1 MKKILMVAT
10 VAIAVL
16 MLQTNSFALDA
27 TRSVQT
33 VHRADGTEPM
43 PRTHVSMALSRCLR
57 TFISTA
63 RSPCLRIHVSMA
75 PSRCPRTLVSTAPS
89 PCLRI
94 HVSMAPSRCRRT
106 PADTNTIPVAGGD
119 D

>member
-43 PRTHVSMALSRCLR
+43 PPHFHLEASFDGTEPMPPHSRLDG
-57 TFISTA
+57 TE
-63 RSPCLRIHVSMA
+63 PMPPH
-75 PSRCPRTLVSTAPS
+75 SRLDDTEPMP
-89 PCLRI
+89 P
-94 HVSMAPSRCRRT
+94 HSR
-106 PADTNTIPVAGGD
+106 
-119 D
+119 

>member
-1 MKKILMVAT
+1 LVFAHWFAQPDTAERGRARLKEAASLSEQSVPSQSDSLAVLYCLAGPRANSTWRGEEMKKILMVAT

-43 PRTHVSMALSRCLR
+43 PPHSRLDG
-57 TFISTA
+57 TE
-63 RSPCLRIHVSMA
+63 PMPPH
-75 PSRCPRTLVSTAPS
+75 SR
-89 PCLRI
+89 
-94 HVSMAPSRCRRT
+94 
-106 PADTNTIPVAGGD
+106 
-119 D
+119 